1 MTELPTGWEVTK
13 IGEIVLLFDTVD
25 PRRKPDE
32 TFVYVDI
39 GSIDNQIQE
48 IINPKILM
56 GKDAPSRA
64 RRQIKEGDTLFST
77 VRTYLKNVALVPPTL
92 DNCVTSTGIAI
103 LRPSCAIDPKF
114 LFNFARSPEFLT
126 RIGTAMDG
134 TMYPAVTDQDVL
146 DQEFLLPP
154 LAEQRRIVAKLD
166 TLFARTRQAREE
178 LEHIPALI
186 EHYKQAILAA
196 AFRGELTA
204 DWRSEND
211 VVNDAWGMVCV
222 GEVITDIRYG
232 TAKKCGYEPNGTPV
246 LRIPNVGENG
256 IDIADLKYTEL
267 TESEIE
273 KLALK
278 AGDLLVVRSN
288 GSVDLV
294 GRVALVG
301 EDIEGFAYAGYLIRL
316 RPNSDKVAPGFLRW
330 MLTAPQTR
338 RTIEVNARSTSGV
351 HNVNSQELQELVVP
365 LTSIEEQ
372 LEIVQRIEDAM
383 EWLDIVLD
391 EATSALRLLDHLDQA
406 TLEKAFRGELVPQ
419 DPDDE
424 PASALLERIRAARA
438 EGSNSNKRKNR
449 G

>member
-1 MTELPTGWEVTK
+1 MTYLPIGWVETTL
-13 IGEIVLLFDTVD
+13 GEIGTWSSGG
-25 PRRKPDE
+25 
-32 TFVYVDI
+32 T
-39 GSIDNQIQE
+39 
-48 IINPKILM
+48 
-56 GKDAPSRA
+56 PSRKVPSYYGGA
-64 RRQIKEGDTLFST
+64 IQWVKTGDLNDDYLERAEETITEEGLAHSSAKLFPVGTLLLAMYGAT
-77 VRTYLKNVALVPPTL
+77 IGRT
-92 DNCVTSTGIAI
+92 AI
-103 LRPSCAIDPKF
+103 LSTEAATNQACAA
-114 LFNFARSPEFLT
+114 LLPESYTSDLIPFVWWYL
-126 RIGTAMDG
+126 RANVEEFKVIGQGGAQ
-134 TMYPAVTDQDVL
+134 PNISQAL
-146 DQEFLLPP
+146 IKRFKLCLPP
-154 LAEQRRIVAKLD
+154 LPEQHRIVAKLD
-166 TLFARTRQAREE
+166 ALFARTRQAREE
-178 LEHIPALI
+178 LERIPALI

-211 VVNDAWGMVCV
+211 VANDAWGMVCI
-222 GEVITDIRYG
+222 GEIITDIRYG
-232 TAKKCGYEPNGTPV
+232 TAKKCGYEPSGTPV

-256 IDIADLKYTEL
+256 IDITDLKYTEL

-365 LTSIEEQ
+365 LTSIDEQ

-383 EWLDIVLD
+383 DWLDIVLG

-406 TLEKAFRGELVPQ
+406 TLAKAFRGELVPQ

-424 PASALLERIRAARA
+424 PASVLLERIRAARA
-438 EGSNSNKRKNR
+438 EQSNGSRRQKRK
-449 G
+449 